1 MKTVRLHRF
10 LSLGLLGAALLA
22 SCGKEDP
29 QTPRG
34 PVYTGDRLVSI
45 SPTLADENWLPV
57 KADYDPIDNTL
68 LQSKGFGV
76 YAYYTGTE
84 DYSAAK
90 DSSAYNRF
98 GLVYNNREFYYDAGT
113 WKYNGKDEFWPS
125 TAGEKLSFFAYAP
138 YDTWHNKVTYDGKVN
153 TIKYDD
159 YVAQSLSETELQ
171 KQRDILWGTNTSGL
185 PHKNVWADQ
194 YATPGTVDMHFRHAV
209 AKVRFL
215 VQGSLPGEVLSYI
228 SSTTPSTS
236 SGAWG
241 EETPAESE
249 AEKTMVEGDPV
260 NNITRRD
267 GSRYEYYYYYF
278 TCTQRQTQ
286 TESFKQYRYSDK
298 TQSRTAR
305 YSTEGRRY
313 LIDHVSFKGF
323 NQKGT
328 LVLDNTAAYSP
339 LWTNVEVFSG
349 SDPEYV
355 LNKTN
360 VLTPSLRNVS
370 ASDVRSNF
378 GTYTGVTETP
388 TDLMD
393 GYFLYAIPKIVTSEA
408 DQVAVSLSYDILNV
422 SGSMSA
428 EESRTNKYVQSRTV
442 TRTRTRQ
449 RVSDEY
455 GRDYSSSP
463 NASVFTY
470 SSDWSDW
477 SDWGAWQYGD
487 WSSESVDTEGE
498 WKIGSMSLLATPAP
512 TVEYTG
518 SQVALNGKILT
529 SFQGGRAYDIKLI
542 LAGDKIELDVVPRP
556 WELEETSFDY
566 TSNIND
572 VIQALTYDSSYIDY
586 ADARGNVYIN
596 NRMGKFYFRLG
607 TGKYIAWQAALVGDA
622 AFGFTDENGNF
633 LLDTNGERVSS
644 IRGSVDP
651 DVTNYIYVKAL
662 NSSATVT
669 SRAKLRIYYIDSN
682 SDVTA
687 AMNLVN
693 VQGVNEWT
701 IVQNAN

>member
-10 LSLGLLGAALLA
+10 LALGLLGAALLA

-98 GLVYNNREFYYDAGT
+98 GLVYNNREFYYDGGT
-113 WKYNGKDEFWPS
+113 WKYYGKDEFWPS

-138 YDTWHNKVTYDGKVN
+138 YDTWHDKVTYDGKVN
-153 TIKYDD
+153 TIKYDNF
-159 YVAQSLSETELQ
+159 VAQSLSETELQ

-215 VQGSLPGEVLSYI
+215 VQGSLPGETVSVI
-228 SSTTPSTS
+228 STGTPTNISTGTS
-236 SGAWG
+236 AQTDG
-241 EETPAESE
+241 ETFDRTETTYSW
-249 AEKTMVEGDPV
+249 V
-260 NNITRRD
+260 
-267 GSRYEYYYYYF
+267 RYTDNSWSSNYNYWRCTVTE
-278 TCTQRQTQ
+278 TQRQGNPQTQ
-286 TESFKQYRYSDK
+286 TRTV
-298 TQSRTAR
+298 TQRR
-305 YSTEGRRY
+305 DPVYNTEGKRY
-313 LIDHVSFKGF
+313 YIENVSFKGF
-323 NQKGT
+323 NKTGT
-328 LVLDNTAAYSP
+328 LVLDNTAAYEP
-339 LWTNVEVFSG
+339 AWKDVTRFSG
-349 SDPEYV
+349 TDPEYV
-355 LNKTN
+355 LSSAN
-360 VLTPSLRNVS
+360 VLTDSLQYVS
-370 ASDVRSNF
+370 A
-378 GTYTGVTETP
+378 GTISSEFSKYTGVTETP
-388 TDLMD
+388 SDLMD
-393 GYFLYAIPKIVTSEA
+393 GYFLYAVPRFITGDDNIEVKLKYHIA
-408 DQVAVSLSYDILNV
+408 NV
-422 SGSMSA
+422 DATVNRVETRSA
-428 EESRTNKYVQSRTV
+428 QQTRSRDYSR
-442 TRTRTRQ
+442 TRTRTKQ
-449 RVSDEY
+449 SGWIYITGD
-455 GRDYSSSP
+455 P
-463 NASVFTY
+463 TY
-470 SSDWSDW
+470 SDFESDLDGRSFGRWSNW
-477 SDWGAWQYGD
+477 SGYSNGE
-487 WSSESVDTEGE
+487 WSEWETQDTEWTFQSESLSGTTINFDDDP
-498 WKIGSMSLLATPAP
+498 AT
-512 TVEYTG
+512 TLT
-518 SQVALNGKILT
+518 GKILT
-529 SFQGGRAYDIKLI
+529 PFQGGRAYDIKLI

-586 ADARGNVYIN
+586 ADAHGNVYIN

>member
-1 MKTVRLHRF
+1 M
-10 LSLGLLGAALLA
+10 
-22 SCGKEDP
+22 
-29 QTPRG
+29 
-34 PVYTGDRLVSI
+34 
-45 SPTLADENWLPV
+45 
-57 KADYDPIDNTL
+57 
-68 LQSKGFGV
+68 
-76 YAYYTGTE
+76 
-84 DYSAAK
+84 
-90 DSSAYNRF
+90 
-98 GLVYNNREFYYDAGT
+98 
-113 WKYNGKDEFWPS
+113 
-125 TAGEKLSFFAYAP
+125 
-138 YDTWHNKVTYDGKVN
+138 
-153 TIKYDD
+153 
-159 YVAQSLSETELQ
+159 
-171 KQRDILWGTNTSGL
+171 
-185 PHKNVWADQ
+185 
-194 YATPGTVDMHFRHAV
+194 
-209 AKVRFL
+209 
-215 VQGSLPGEVLSYI
+215 
-228 SSTTPSTS
+228 
-236 SGAWG
+236 
-241 EETPAESE
+241 
-249 AEKTMVEGDPV
+249 
-260 NNITRRD
+260 
-267 GSRYEYYYYYF
+267 
-278 TCTQRQTQ
+278 QTQ

-298 TQSRTAR
+298 TQSRTST

-313 LIDHVSFKGF
+313 LIDNVSFKGF

-339 LWTNVEVFSG
+339 LWKDVEAFSG

-360 VLTPSLRNVS
+360 VLTPSLQNVD
-370 ASDVRSNF
+370 ASTIRSSF

-388 TDLMD
+388 ADLMN
-393 GYFLYAIPKIVTSEA
+393 GYFLYAIPKIVTTES

-422 SGSMSA
+422 IGRMSA

-442 TRTRTRQ
+442 TRTRSRS
-449 RVSDEY
+449 RVSNEY
-455 GRDYSSSP
+455 NNGNNSSTPS
-463 NASVFTY
+463 ASVFTY
-470 SSDWSDW
+470 PSDWPEYP
-477 SDWGAWQYGD
+477 DWGGTWTYGE
-487 WSSESVDTEGE
+487 WSSESVDTEGVWE
-498 WKIGSMSLLATPAP
+498 IGSMSLLATPAP

-518 SQVALNGKILT
+518 SQVTLNGNILT

>member
-10 LSLGLLGAALLA
+10 LALGLLGAALLA

-45 SPTLADENWLPV
+45 SPTLVDENWLPV

-98 GLVYNNREFYYDAGT
+98 GLVYNNREFYYDGGT
-113 WKYNGKDEFWPS
+113 WKYYGKDEFWPS

-138 YDTWHNKVTYDGKVN
+138 YDTWHDKVTYDGKVN

-159 YVAQSLSETELQ
+159 FVAQSLSETELQ

-228 SSTTPSTS
+228 SSGATSTS
-236 SGAWG
+236 TGSWG
-241 EETPAESE
+241 GETPVESE
-249 AEKTMVEGDPV
+249 AEKTTDEGDPV
-260 NNITRRD
+260 NSIS
-267 GSRYEYYYYYF
+267 SRNAGWGARYY
-278 TCTQRQTQ
+278 TLTQTQTQ
-286 TESFKQYRYSDK
+286 TESFKQYRYRDK
-298 TQSRTAR
+298 TDSRTST

-313 LIDHVSFKGF
+313 LIDKVSFKGF
-323 NQKGT
+323 NRKGT
-328 LVLDNTAAYSP
+328 LVLDNSAAYSP
-339 LWTNVEVFSG
+339 LWTNVEAFPG

-355 LNKTN
+355 LDKSN
-360 VLTPSLRNVS
+360 VLTPSLQNVS
-370 ASDVRSNF
+370 ASEIRSNF
-378 GTYTGVTETP
+378 GTYTGVEETP
-388 TDLMD
+388 TDLMN
-393 GYFLYAIPKIVTSEA
+393 GYCLYAIPKTVNSES
-408 DQVAVSLSYDILNV
+408 DQVAVSLSYDIVNV
-422 SGSMSA
+422 SGRMSA
-428 EESRTNKYVQSRTV
+428 AESRTNKYVESRTV
-442 TRTRTRQ
+442 TRTCTRQ
-449 RVSDEY
+449 RVSNESDATY
-455 GRDYSSSP
+455 WTP
-463 NASVFTY
+463 NVEDFTF

-477 SDWGAWQYGD
+477 GGWSAWSYGT
-487 WSSESVDTEGE
+487 WSSESIDTEGE
-498 WKIGSMSLLATPAP
+498 WEIGSMSLMDSPAP

-586 ADARGNVYIN
+586 ADAHGNVYIN